1 MIQNDLNLIL
11 PEILLSIFAMLA
23 LLFGVYRDQDKKTAS
38 LTLATAG
45 LMLIVGMWM
54 ILGGSSSEAA
64 FNNMFISDAF
74 SRYAKALILLSSA
87 AVPQLDVSAVAM
99 VASLFCPLSIQGVLC
114 SCRVLE
120 AFHSS
125 ILLT

>member
-11 PEILLSIFAMLA
+11 PEILLSLFAMLA
-23 LLFGVYRDQDKKTAS
+23 LLFGVYRGQDKKTAT

-87 AVPQLDVSAVAM
+87 AVLIM
-99 VASLFCPLSIQGVLC
+99 SLGYMLRHDLGRFEYC
-114 SCRVLE
+114 
-120 AFHSS
+120 
-125 ILLT
+125 LLYTSPSPRD

>member
-23 LLFGVYRDQDKKTAS
+23 LLFGVYRGQDKKTAT

-74 SRYAKALILLSSA
+74 SRYAKALILLS
-87 AVPQLDVSAVAM
+87 
-99 VASLFCPLSIQGVLC
+99 
-114 SCRVLE
+114 
-120 AFHSS
+120 
-125 ILLT
+125 

>member
-23 LLFGVYRDQDKKTAS
+23 LIFGVYRGQDKKTAT

-54 ILGGSSSEAA
+54 IFGGSSSEDD
-64 FNNMFISDAF
+64 FNKKMSYE
-74 SRYAKALILLSSA
+74 R
-87 AVPQLDVSAVAM
+87 LD
-99 VASLFCPLSIQGVLC
+99 
-114 SCRVLE
+114 R
-120 AFHSS
+120 
-125 ILLT
+125 

>member
-23 LLFGVYRDQDKKTAS
+23 LLFGVYRGQDKKTAS

-64 FNNMFISDAF
+64 
-74 SRYAKALILLSSA
+74 LITCLL
-87 AVPQLDVSAVAM
+87 VM
-99 VASLFCPLSIQGVLC
+99 
-114 SCRVLE
+114 
-120 AFHSS
+120 HSPD
-125 ILLT
+125 TQKR